1 MNSVETSERNI
12 TVSTDIKCADES
24 SPISSP
30 NWLSVLVFWFRK
42 VSFSVLD
49 QGLISGSNFLIGVLL
64 ARWLEPAQLGAY
76 TLAFSAFLLISVVY
90 QALVLEPQSV
100 FATSTY
106 RHEPRQ
112 YMGSLL
118 RLHGILASALFLA
131 FAAAALFTHG
141 RYPGASLPGALAGIV
156 LATPWILLLWL
167 SRRMCYA
174 KQIPHV
180 ATIGAFVYSVIMLCG
195 LLALLRLRLLTPATV
210 FTVMGLASLV
220 TSLVLLMV
228 LRPSFLAGSSAT
240 RLREVGREHWGY
252 GRWALGAYVM
262 SWVPGNLYYMLLGR
276 LSGMADVGALR
287 ALLNLALPV
296 AQTYAALSMLFL
308 PFLSRVRSEKGSS
321 AMKGPAIKITV
332 LFTGMAVAYW
342 TILITFSRPIVQWL
356 YAGRYVSQSHWMPF
370 VAIASI
376 FWCAAYGPMVI
387 LRVFQTPASI
397 FWIYTMC
404 AAISVLIG
412 APITKFYGLAGAMV
426 GGVLS
431 SVTALLI
438 GVVLVR
444 RRLGLEKA
452 PPVARSANLNLTAR
466 L

>member
-1 MNSVETSERNI
+1 MNSIETSERNI
-12 TVSTDIKCADES
+12 MSSADIKCADES
-24 SPISSP
+24 LPVSGP
-30 NWLSVLVFWFRK
+30 NWLSVLVFWLGK
-42 VSFSVLD
+42 VSFSVFD

-64 ARWLEPAQLGAY
+64 ARWLEPQQFGAY
-76 TLAFSAFLLISVVY
+76 ALAFSAFLLISAVY

-112 YMGSLL
+112 YMVSLL
-118 RLHGILASALFLA
+118 RLHGVLASVLFLA
-131 FAAAALFTHG
+131 FAAAALLTHG
-141 RYPGASLPGALAGIV
+141 RHPGGSLPGALAGIV

-210 FTVMGLASLV
+210 FTLMGVASLV
-220 TSLVLLMV
+220 ASLFLLIMV
-228 LRPSFLAGSSAT
+228 LRPSLLAGSCAT
-240 RLREVGREHWGY
+240 RLSEVGRQHWGY
-252 GRWALGAYVM
+252 GRWALAAYVM
-262 SWVPGNLYYMLLGR
+262 SWVPGNLYYILLGR

-296 AQTYAALSMLFL
+296 AQIYAALAMLFL
-308 PFLSRVRSEKGSS
+308 PFLSRVRSEKGSC

-332 LFTGMAVAYW
+332 LFAGIAVAYW
-342 TILITFSRPIVQWL
+342 TILITFSQPIVRWL
-356 YAGRYVSQSHWMPF
+356 YAGRYVSESHWMPF

-387 LRVFQTPASI
+387 LRVLQTPASN
-397 FWIYTMC
+397 FWIYAMC

-431 SVTALLI
+431 SLAALLI
-438 GVVLVR
+438 GIVLLR
-444 RRLGLEKA
+444 RRLILEEA
-452 PPVARSANLNLTAR
+452 PPVA
-466 L
+466 

>member
-1 MNSVETSERNI
+1 MSSIETSARNI
-12 TVSTDIKCADES
+12 TPSTDIKRADES
-24 SPISSP
+24 LPVSGP
-30 NWLSVLVFWFRK
+30 NWLSVLVFWLRK

-64 ARWLEPAQLGAY
+64 ARWLEPEQFGAY
-76 TLAFSAFLLISVVY
+76 ALAFSSFLLISVVY

-118 RLHGILASALFLA
+118 RLHGVLASALFLA
-131 FAAAALFTHG
+131 FATAAVLTHG
-141 RYPGASLPGALAGIV
+141 RHPGGSLQGALAGIV

-174 KQIPHV
+174 KQTPHV
-180 ATIGAFVYSVIMLCG
+180 ATIGAVVYSAILLCG

-210 FTVMGLASLV
+210 FTLMGVASLV
-220 TSLVLLMV
+220 TSLVLLVV
-228 LRPSFLAGSSAT
+228 LRPSLLAGSSAT
-240 RLREVGREHWGY
+240 RLSVVGRQHWGY
-252 GRWALGAYVM
+252 GRWALAAYVM
-262 SWVPGNLYYMLLGR
+262 AWVPGNLYYVLLGR

-296 AQTYAALSMLFL
+296 AQTHTALSMLFL
-308 PFLSRVRSEKGSS
+308 PFLSRVWSEKGSC
-321 AMKGPAIKITV
+321 AMKGPAIKISV
-332 LFTGMAVAYW
+332 LFAGMAVAYW
-342 TILITFSRPIVQWL
+342 TILITFSQPIVRWL

-370 VAIASI
+370 VAIASV
-376 FWCAAYGPMVI
+376 FWCAAYGPMVV
-387 LRVFQTPASI
+387 LRVLQTPASI

-431 SVTALLI
+431 SLAALLI

-444 RRLGLEKA
+444 RRLILEKA
-452 PPVARSANLNLTAR
+452 PTVA
-466 L
+466 

>member
-1 MNSVETSERNI
+1 VNSIETSERNI
-12 TVSTDIKCADES
+12 TTLTDVECAGESLPVSG
-24 SPISSP
+24 P
-30 NWLSVLVFWFRK
+30 NWLSVLVFWLRK

-64 ARWLEPAQLGAY
+64 ARWLEPEQFGAY
-76 TLAFSAFLLISVVY
+76 ALAFSAFLLISVVY

-118 RLHGILASALFLA
+118 RLHGVLASALFLA
-131 FAAAALFTHG
+131 FATAAVLTHG
-141 RYPGASLPGALAGIV
+141 RHPGGSLPGALAGIV

-174 KQIPHV
+174 KQTPHV
-180 ATIGAFVYSVIMLCG
+180 ATSGAVIYSVIMLCG

-210 FTVMGLASLV
+210 FTLMGVASLV
-220 TSLVLLMV
+220 TSLVLLVV
-228 LRPSFLAGSSAT
+228 LRPSLLAGSSAT
-240 RLREVGREHWGY
+240 RLSEVSRQHWSY
-252 GRWALGAYVM
+252 GRWALAAYVM
-262 SWVPGNLYYMLLGR
+262 AWVPGNLYYLLLGR

-296 AQTYAALSMLFL
+296 GQTYAALSMLFL
-308 PFLSRVRSEKGSS
+308 PFLSRVRSENGSC

-332 LFTGMAVAYW
+332 LFAGIAVAYW
-342 TILITFSRPIVQWL
+342 TILITFSQPIVRWL

-370 VAIASI
+370 VAIASV

-387 LRVFQTPASI
+387 LRVLQTPVTI

-431 SVTALLI
+431 SLAALLI

-444 RRLGLEKA
+444 RRLTLEKA
-452 PPVARSANLNLTAR
+452 PTVP
-466 L
+466 